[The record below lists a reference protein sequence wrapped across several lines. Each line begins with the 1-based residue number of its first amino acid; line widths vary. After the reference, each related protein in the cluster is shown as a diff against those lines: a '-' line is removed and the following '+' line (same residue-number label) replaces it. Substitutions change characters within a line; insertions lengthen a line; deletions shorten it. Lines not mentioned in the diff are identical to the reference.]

1 MKKSEL
7 KQLIREEIQNT
18 LNEGPNVDVIKKNLN
33 LIDKAMDMVI
43 KYPTG
48 NIDGLGKKIKEYID
62 NIRKSL

>member
-1 MKKSEL
+1 MKSRD
-7 KQLIREEIQNT
+7 QT
-18 LNEGPNVDVIKKNLN
+18 LAQQRDLSGLPNPDIVERSLN